1 MKIATLFKYQ
11 YTVTVNVIIHIM
23 STSTDCQMME
33 NVKNRSRNS
42 VTIYDTRNT
51 TKNVADRLLSSGNDG
66 DSDSDAKT

>member
-33 NVKNRSRNS
+33 NVKNHSRNS

-51 TKNVADRLLSSGNDG
+51 TKNVADRLLSSGNDA